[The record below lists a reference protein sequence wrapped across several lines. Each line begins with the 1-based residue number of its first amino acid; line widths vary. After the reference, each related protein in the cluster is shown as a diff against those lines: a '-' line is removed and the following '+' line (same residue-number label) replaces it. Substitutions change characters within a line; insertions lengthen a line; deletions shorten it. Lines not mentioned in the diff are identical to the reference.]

1 MFGTIRK
8 HQTWLW
14 AVIITVIII
23 SFVIFFSPTSR
34 MNNDR
39 GSAEYGS
46 IHGQKVT
53 QENYA
58 RTQRE
63 VYLRYFFMSGN
74 WPDGEDAKRNG
85 FDPMRETYYR
95 LLLIRK
101 QDDMGIRVS
110 PAVVSQVARD
120 MLRQFERI
128 QITSPKMF
136 IDRIL
141 KPRGF
146 EADDLERFVRHELGI
161 QELISTVGLAGKLI
175 TPEEAKGVYLREHEE
190 MLTEAVF
197 FPASNYL
204 ANAVATPE
212 GIAQFYTNR
221 LADYRIPERVQV
233 SYVKFEAT
241 NFLAEADQ
249 ELAKLTN
256 INQRIDQVYEQRGT
270 NFYKDVKS
278 PEEAKDKI
286 REEMRKE
293 LRLLAARKKANEFAS
308 RLYDQQPMRAENLAM
323 FATTNGL
330 TVQMSAP
337 FTRDEGPKELK
348 VAPNFTKAAFELD
361 PTNNPFAG
369 PIIGEDGVYVV
380 ALNKKLPSEIP
391 SLEQVRERVEADLKF
406 GQALILARAAGTD
419 FSQSVS
425 NGLAQGKTFAAVAAE
440 AKLPVVELP
449 PVSLST
455 RSLPEVEDRI
465 QLNQLKQIA
474 FSTPPGQVS
483 SFQPT
488 MEGGLM
494 LHVKAKKAPDEVKL
508 KTELPAFV
516 NQMRQTRQTEAF
528 NDWFRKEAER
538 GLRDTPVVRQQRQPP
553 EMGASKS

>member
-146 EADDLERFVRHELGI
+146 EVDR
-161 QELISTVGLAGKLI
+161 S
-175 TPEEAKGVYLREHEE
+175 EEH
-190 MLTEAVF
+190 T
-197 FPASNYL
+197 S
-204 ANAVATPE
+204 
-212 GIAQFYTNR
+212 
-221 LADYRIPERVQV
+221 ERV
-233 SYVKFEAT
+233 
-241 NFLAEADQ
+241 
-249 ELAKLTN
+249 
-256 INQRIDQVYEQRGT
+256 
-270 NFYKDVKS
+270 
-278 PEEAKDKI
+278 
-286 REEMRKE
+286 
-293 LRLLAARKKANEFAS
+293 
-308 RLYDQQPMRAENLAM
+308 
-323 FATTNGL
+323 
-330 TVQMSAP
+330 
-337 FTRDEGPKELK
+337 
-348 VAPNFTKAAFELD
+348 
-361 PTNNPFAG
+361 
-369 PIIGEDGVYVV
+369 
-380 ALNKKLPSEIP
+380 
-391 SLEQVRERVEADLKF
+391 
-406 GQALILARAAGTD
+406 
-419 FSQSVS
+419 
-425 NGLAQGKTFAAVAAE
+425 
-440 AKLPVVELP
+440 
-449 PVSLST
+449 
-455 RSLPEVEDRI
+455 
-465 QLNQLKQIA
+465 
-474 FSTPPGQVS
+474 
-483 SFQPT
+483 
-488 MEGGLM
+488 
-494 LHVKAKKAPDEVKL
+494 
-508 KTELPAFV
+508 
-516 NQMRQTRQTEAF
+516 
-528 NDWFRKEAER
+528 
-538 GLRDTPVVRQQRQPP
+538 
-553 EMGASKS
+553 